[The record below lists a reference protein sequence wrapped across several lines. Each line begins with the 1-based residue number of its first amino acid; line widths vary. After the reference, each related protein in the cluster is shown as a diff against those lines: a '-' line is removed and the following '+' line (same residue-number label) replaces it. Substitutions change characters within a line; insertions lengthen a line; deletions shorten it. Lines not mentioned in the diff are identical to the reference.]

1 MIIVEKHKEHY
12 YSPLSTNG
20 IYISKLYFQISRIQ
34 QERGVGSLRE
44 IPDKPPPP
52 YTPPSSPS
60 SKVLRL
66 KSKDSEL
73 TRFVPSSKDEISSLC
88 NKMSQ
93 LVFEMHQESS
103 TGDNTK
109 EDDKETF
116 LKKLQEMVVPE
127 DMLEVSEI

>member
-1 MIIVEKHKEHY
+1 M
-12 YSPLSTNG
+12 
-20 IYISKLYFQISRIQ
+20 YFQISRIQ
-34 QERGVGSLRE
+34 QETGVGSLRE

-73 TRFVPSSKDEISSLC
+73 TRFVPSSKEEISSLC

-93 LVFEMHQESS
+93 LVFDLHQESS
-103 TGDNTK
+103 K
-109 EDDKETF
+109 EENNEKF
-116 LKKLQEMVVPE
+116 LTKLQNMVLPPE
-127 DMLEVSEI
+127 LSEVQCFVVVKIFKNQ